1 MVVRTLLSHS
11 SPMARTTVTSCRGNR
26 RWQGVNTEFKVRD
39 PLQQRRG
46 GCSEQYV
53 TRRPRLCHCPAT
65 KRPPPPSMDEWTKN
79 APEAHLADVAVVRQQ
94 KRGRFNLR
102 GNITAA

>member
-39 PLQQRRG
+39 HLQQRRG

-53 TRRPRLCHCPAT
+53 MRRPRGVPLP
-65 KRPPPPSMDEWTKN
+65 RDEK
-79 APEAHLADVAVVRQQ
+79 
-94 KRGRFNLR
+94 
-102 GNITAA
+102 TASAIYG